1 MRFGRIQSVAALV
14 DDSLMSEKTFRPWEI
29 DQTWLFPP
37 SVRDFVPEGHIAEVI
52 REIVRTELDLS
63 AVFAKY
69 TELRGYPPYHP
80 AMMVSLLLYAMC
92 RGIYSSR
99 KIEQACE
106 ERVDFMAV
114 TGRAKPD
121 HSTICDFRNDHREAL
136 MGLFVQVLSLCRDA
150 GLAKLGHV
158 ALDGTKMRAN
168 ASQHAAMSY
177 GRMKKAEP
185 ELAALVEEWLDASKR
200 TDDEEDAEH
209 GKDRRGDELPPHI
222 RSKISQL
229 AKIRAAKAA
238 LEAEAQREAQRIAAE
253 RAKKEAERGKPLP
266 GRTPKALDGEPADKS
281 QENFTD
287 PESRIMKTHEGFVQA
302 YNAQAAVDAES
313 QVIVGHGLTNRQN
326 DNGELLSMVD
336 QIEEHLGEWPRELS
350 ADSNYCSES
359 NLGGLEERGVRGYVA
374 TGRRK
379 HGSASATSGDTRGK
393 GPLTEAMR
401 RRLKRGGYRSRYRFR
416 KQTVEP
422 VFGQIKEARGFR
434 RFLHRG
440 LEKVAAEWA
449 LLCTAHNLLKL
460 AAARA

>member
-1 MRFGRIQSVAALV
+1 
-14 DDSLMSEKTFRPWEI
+14 MSEKTFRPWDI

-52 REIVRTELDLS
+52 REVVRTELDLS

-80 AMMVSLLLYAMC
+80 AMMVSLLLYALC

-114 TGRAKPD
+114 TGMAKPD

-168 ASQHAAMSY
+168 ASKHAAMSY

-200 TDDEEDAEH
+200 TDDEEDAKH

-222 RSKISQL
+222 RSKINQL

-253 RAKKEAERGKPLP
+253 RAAKEAERGRRLP
-266 GRTPKALDGEPADKS
+266 GRKPKALDGEPVDKA

-287 PESRIMKTHEGFVQA
+287 PESRIMKTHEGFVQC

-313 QVIVGHGLTNRQN
+313 QVIVAHDLTNRQN
-326 DNGELLSMVD
+326 DHDELLPMVD
-336 QIEEHLGEWPRELS
+336 QIEGHLGERPRELS
-350 ADSNYCSES
+350 ADSNYCSEN
-359 NLGGLEERGVRGYVA
+359 NLAGLDERGVRGYVA

-379 HGSASATSGDTRGK
+379 HGSASPTSGDTRGK

-401 RRLKRGGYRSRYRFR
+401 RRLRRAGYRSRYRLR

-434 RFLHRG
+434 RFLYRG
-440 LEKVAAEWA
+440 LEKVAVEWA
-449 LLCTAHNLLKL
+449 MLCTAHNLLKL